1 MIKLW
6 CRTCKNLTKQI
17 LNFEFIKNLP
27 NTQAGTYDDDDD
39 EGIDSKEILLKH
51 SKKKI
56 ERRKE
61 GRKNDIIRYN

>member
-39 EGIDSKEILLKH
+39 EGIDSKEILI
-51 SKKKI
+51 KK
-56 ERRKE
+56 
-61 GRKNDIIRYN
+61 

>member
-17 LNFEFIKNLP
+17 INFEFIKNLP
-27 NTQAGTYDDDDD
+27 YDQAGTSFDD

-51 SKKKI
+51 SKKKL
-56 ERRKE
+56 KE
-61 GRKNDIIRYN
+61 EKKEEKMI